1 MSNIPPSERVETIL
15 PDRPKGLRGI
25 GSLGRVIWAAARR
38 GRHKEGPLTAA
49 PNPMAAAFFKKSRRF
64 DSVVLSPG
72 DDMIH
77 ISSKVKRFRVQR
89 SRLKNSQPAII
100 KGILFSPLL

>member
-1 MSNIPPSERVETIL
+1 M

-38 GRHKEGPLTAA
+38 GRPKEEPLTAA
-49 PNPMAAAFFKKSRRF
+49 PNPMAADFFKKSRRF
-64 DSVVLSPG
+64 DFAVLFLG

-77 ISSKVKRFRVQR
+77 IS
-89 SRLKNSQPAII
+89 
-100 KGILFSPLL
+100 